1 MLRFLTQFFFVLAT
15 SLPLSAQDDAAL
27 LEKHGRLLFSD
38 DFNRDEPTPDKEDI
52 GNGWTTN
59 SAWRAQGKKQ
69 VDLKEGAMAV
79 PRVPEANHGV
89 AIFHDVAFRDGAVKL
104 KFKLGAKGDLGVDF
118 VDREDKTV
126 HAGHLCVAQVTPKN
140 VTLRDSKTGAMNL
153 EIRERRLKEGR
164 SPSLAKLL
172 KGKSATFPLSLDVE
186 ADAWHEMLIVVQ
198 GDVMRF
204 TLDGKFIG
212 QLQSEGIAH
221 PTKRMITLAVNK
233 TAVVDDVQVWALGE

>member
-1 MLRFLTQFFFVLAT
+1 MLRSLILPFVVLAT
-15 SLPLSAQDDAAL
+15 SMSLCAQEDSAL
-27 LEKHGRLLFSD
+27 VEKQGRLLFSD
-38 DFNRDEPTPDKEDI
+38 EFNRDESMPDKEEI

-69 VDLKEGAMAV
+69 VDLKDGAMHV
-79 PRVPEANHGV
+79 TRVPEADHGV

-118 VDREDKTV
+118 VDREDKSV

-153 EIRERRLKEGR
+153 KIRELRQKKSNSAEVAKMLKD
-164 SPSLAKLL
+164 
-172 KGKSATFPLSLDVE
+172 KSAGFPLSLD
-186 ADAWHEMLIVVQ
+186 ADAEVWHEMLIVVQ

-204 TLDGKFIG
+204 SLDGKLIG
-212 QLQSEGIAH
+212 QLKSEGIAH